1 MNDGIT
7 TKLEIGIWLRSFQTK
22 WMNNRIPTSWKRIEK
37 ETKDRKL
44 ELERLREAAR
54 ELEETNHLTKAEEKL
69 KQINRRSNKIQA
81 RLSEKKNFRHELL
94 EDRRGRC
101 SKEIS

>member
-22 WMNNRIPTSWKRIEK
+22 WMNNGIPTSWKRIEK

-69 KQINRRSNKIQA
+69 KQINRRSNKI
-81 RLSEKKNFRHELL
+81 
-94 EDRRGRC
+94 
-101 SKEIS
+101 

>member
-7 TKLEIGIWLRSFQTK
+7 TKLEIGIWLRSLQTK
-22 WMNNRIPTSWKRIEK
+22 WMNNGIPTRWKRIEK

-69 KQINRRSNKIQA
+69 KQINRRSNKI
-81 RLSEKKNFRHELL
+81 
-94 EDRRGRC
+94 
-101 SKEIS
+101 